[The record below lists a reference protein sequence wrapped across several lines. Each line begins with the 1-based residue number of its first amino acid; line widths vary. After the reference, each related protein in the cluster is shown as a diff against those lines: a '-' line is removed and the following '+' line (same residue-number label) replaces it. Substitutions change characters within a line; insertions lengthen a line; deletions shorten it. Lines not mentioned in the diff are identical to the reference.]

1 MEQRNGGRAQSPI
14 HCSDFDEDLDPKRCL
29 YKLQMGTWEKKKK
42 KEKQEKE

>member
-14 HCSDFDEDLDPKRCL
+14 HCTDSDADLDPTRCL
-29 YKLQMGTWEKKKK
+29 YQLQLLTWEKKKK